1 MRNFKTR
8 KKLKKELSPSKW
20 DYRKER
26 RNNRRGDKYTLN
38 EKLDLQ
44 ITLRDRENAPNQRT
58 QKKVKEKLAL
68 LL

>member
-8 KKLKKELSPSKW
+8 RKLKKKLSPSKW

-26 RNNRRGDKYTLN
+26 RDNRRGDNYTLN

-44 ITLRDRENAPNQRT
+44 ITLRDIQRMHQIREP
-58 QKKVKEKLAL
+58 KKK
-68 LL
+68 